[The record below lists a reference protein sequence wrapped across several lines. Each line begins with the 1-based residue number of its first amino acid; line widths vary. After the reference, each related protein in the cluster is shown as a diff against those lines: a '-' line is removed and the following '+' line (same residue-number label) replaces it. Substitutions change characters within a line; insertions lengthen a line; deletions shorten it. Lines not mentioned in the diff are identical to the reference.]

1 MVQTKWGIFNLAI
14 PFLLLFFVLFGDEF
28 SLILKHA
35 LAASITVQKY
45 NLDGETVTSLSIN
58 IKKSRG
64 EAIYITKGTRS
75 REFNYH
81 KSGWLKS
88 FNLRTKS
95 SYSGGMRDVA
105 EFFPKK
111 RDRIKRVQF
120 VAGSSEA
127 EVDSVRHRHPYL
139 LCCQHLR
146 RLTTWPV
153 L

>member
-1 MVQTKWGIFNLAI
+1 M
-14 PFLLLFFVLFGDEF
+14 FFFGDEF

-111 RDRIKRVQF
+111 NEIVSNVSSLWPAQAKRKWTRSVIDIRIFF
-120 VAGSSEA
+120 VVSIFVG
-127 EVDSVRHRHPYL
+127 
-139 LCCQHLR
+139 
-146 RLTTWPV
+146 
-153 L
+153 